1 MTRRRT
7 VAGGEAGILVPHS
20 CCWFDAFASF
30 SCRARCCW
38 FGPWPAVAIG
48 GSGREGARRPGLIFV
63 HHVLVRIHWI
73 GWLASPGILARMKS
87 TWLPKARRNTSL
99 RRLVVVVSVA
109 FSASTSRP
117 PPAPTT
123 TTSFLLHSTP
133 STSSAA
139 AMHDTPTKPH
149 VRIRSR
155 DAPPDDPFAFLFP
168 HPRKHPLI
176 IESAAA
182 AAAAAAAHASS
193 STVSRPPPAAAAS
206 SRRSTDAADAPP
218 AAKRAR
224 KESDRRTAGERV
236 GTADGGGGGRARDA
250 PRAVD
255 EGGRDVP
262 ARSSRPTSG
271 GDAGADRPRDTSA
284 ARGPPSSSR
293 ASNPRPS
300 ASISA
305 SSSMASLKPS
315 ISSSLSPSASNTAA
329 AASALS
335 KPSSAPPSSASAP
348 PAPAA
353 AAAGAPNIIHSADI
367 VHSDLKKYTQWFL
380 GSATSGA
387 SASSSPASPSRSDA
401 SSDTMPTVEL
411 VYLSKAYRETFSL
424 LRPKQVVQKYAALA
438 SSSTTPPPFPAP
450 KVAVPSDMSEYDPV
464 ADLIDTV
471 RMLVHHTLVCPSPAI
486 RDLFSDEPHSGAV
499 SPRAA
504 ATPSP
509 SSLGLLR
516 RLERARNRR
525 SRSEFVA
532 AVADF
537 NREYARCKKDGYVIG
552 YTKKRMMAAAQDER
566 RAIQQWLNEPTPPDL
581 VAHVLFQ
588 AYARAVAPHADE
600 LQKYEAFSNT
610 VYGEINPVFVE
621 LLIKTLGIKAN
632 HTFLDLGSGIG
643 NVVLHVAARTQCH
656 ASGIEI
662 QPAAARLAH
671 AQLDEFRARLKYF
684 NRRCGT
690 VDLYEGD
697 MLAHSAIPPLVAKA
711 DVIFVNNYVFDPKLN
726 RALVEL
732 FLDVQEGAKIVSLKE
747 FAPVENR
754 ITPRNVHSVEAL
766 FDVEC
771 YEYGPDYVSWTDQP
785 GKWYVHTMNRKRVQS
800 WLAAQGM

>member
-1 MTRRRT
+1 
-7 VAGGEAGILVPHS
+7 
-20 CCWFDAFASF
+20 
-30 SCRARCCW
+30 
-38 FGPWPAVAIG
+38 
-48 GSGREGARRPGLIFV
+48 
-63 HHVLVRIHWI
+63 
-73 GWLASPGILARMKS
+73 
-87 TWLPKARRNTSL
+87 
-99 RRLVVVVSVA
+99 
-109 FSASTSRP
+109 
-117 PPAPTT
+117 
-123 TTSFLLHSTP
+123 
-133 STSSAA
+133 
-139 AMHDTPTKPH
+139 MHDTPTKPH

-182 AAAAAAAHASS
+182 AAAAAAAAHASSS
-193 STVSRPPPAAAAS
+193 STVSRPPPSTAAGA
-206 SRRSTDAADAPP
+206 SRRSTDAADMPP

-236 GTADGGGGGRARDA
+236 GTADGGA
-250 PRAVD
+250 
-255 EGGRDVP
+255 
-262 ARSSRPTSG
+262 T
-271 GDAGADRPRDTSA
+271 
-284 ARGPPSSSR
+284 
-293 ASNPRPS
+293 
-300 ASISA
+300 
-305 SSSMASLKPS
+305 
-315 ISSSLSPSASNTAA
+315 
-329 AASALS
+329 
-335 KPSSAPPSSASAP
+335 
-348 PAPAA
+348 
-353 AAAGAPNIIHSADI
+353 AAGAPSIIHSADI
-367 VHSDLKKYTQWFL
+367 VHNDLKKYTQCAYRFL
-380 GSATSGA
+380 GSATSGT

-401 SSDTMPTVEL
+401 NDATPTVEL

-471 RMLVHHTLVCPSPAI
+471 RMLVQHTLVCPSSAI

-662 QPAAARLAH
+662 QPAAAGLAV

-684 NRRCGT
+684 NRRCGA
-690 VDLYEGD
+690 VDLFEGD
-697 MLAHSAIPPLVAKA
+697 MLAHAAIPPLVSKA

-771 YEYGPDYVSWTDQP
+771 FEYGPDYVSWTDQP